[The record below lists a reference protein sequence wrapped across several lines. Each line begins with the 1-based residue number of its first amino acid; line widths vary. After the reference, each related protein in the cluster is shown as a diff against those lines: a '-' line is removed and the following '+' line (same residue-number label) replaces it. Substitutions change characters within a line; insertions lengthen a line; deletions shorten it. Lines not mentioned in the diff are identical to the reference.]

1 MLENCKKYFIL
12 MRLNKPIGILLLL
25 WPTLWALWLAHR
37 GLPNYKILS
46 IFIAGVVL
54 MRSAGCVVNDFADRH
69 FDAHVKRTAQRPLA
83 TGSIHPKRAIVLFV
97 VLTLIA
103 FFLVLLLNEYTIL
116 LAFVGALLAVVYPFM
131 KRFTH
136 LPQVGLGLAFSWG
149 VPMAFAAENNTIP
162 YSAWVLFFTA
172 ILWPVIYDT
181 MYAMTDRDDD
191 IKIGLKST
199 AILFAGYDRLI
210 ISVLQ
215 CLFLLGLVYV
225 GVLFKLSNYYNL
237 SLVIVAGFFVYQQI
251 LIKNHDRQ
259 RCFQAFLNNHWVGL
273 VIFVGILLGVNI

>member
-37 GLPNYKILS
+37 GLPNYKILG

-54 MRSAGCVVNDFADRH
+54 MRSAGCVINDFADRH
-69 FDAHVKRTAQRPLA
+69 FDAHVQRTAARPLA
-83 TGSIHPKRAIVLFV
+83 TGSIDPKRAILLFV

-103 FFLVLLLNEYTIL
+103 FILVLRLNEYTIL
-116 LAFVGALLAVVYPFM
+116 LAFVGALLAVAYPFM

-162 YSAWVLFFTA
+162 FSAWVLFFTA

-191 IKIGLKST
+191 VKIGLKST
-199 AILFAGYDRLI
+199 AILFAGFDRLI
-210 ISVLQ
+210 IGVLQ
-215 CLFLLGLVYV
+215 SVFLLGLLYV
-225 GVLFKLSNYYNL
+225 GVLFKLNNYYNL
-237 SLVIVAGFFVYQQI
+237 SLVMVAGFFVYQQI
-251 LIKNHDRQ
+251 LIKNRDRQ

>member
-1 MLENCKKYFIL
+1 MLENCKKYCIL

-37 GLPNYKILS
+37 GLPGYKILG

-54 MRSAGCVVNDFADRH
+54 MRSAGCVINDFADRH
-69 FDAHVKRTAQRPLA
+69 FDAHVKRTATRPLA
-83 TGSIHPKRAIVLFV
+83 TGSIHPRRAILLFV
-97 VLTLIA
+97 MLTLIA
-103 FFLVLLLNEYTIL
+103 FILVLLLNEYTIL
-116 LAFVGALLAVVYPFM
+116 LAFVGALLAVAYPFM

-191 IKIGLKST
+191 VKIGLKST

-210 ISVLQ
+210 IGVLQ
-215 CLFLLGLVYV
+215 GLFLLGLVYV
-225 GVLFKLSNYYNL
+225 GVLFKLSNYYNV

-251 LIKNHDRQ
+251 LIKNRDRQ